1 MSNPARLVV
10 LASHPIQYQV
20 PLYRALAQDPRL
32 DLHVLFLSRH
42 GLTSRPDPGFGV
54 DFKWDIDLLG
64 GYASS
69 FVHNLR
75 EHASPGGALSY
86 VNPGVVGALR
96 RLDPEVILFQ
106 GARNATSIA
115 AITWAKR
122 AGVVRLYR
130 AESSVLEARP
140 RRTRVAAQAV
150 LRSMTAVLPIGTAN
164 DLYYDQMGI
173 REEDRHLAPYTV
185 DNAFFRERRT
195 ARPAARA
202 QLGLAADDLV
212 LLYAGKLQP
221 WKAPSTL
228 IDACAQ
234 LGSHV
239 RVLVAGDG
247 PIRTEVQALA
257 GARNVNLT
265 VLGFLNQTE
274 MPTVYS
280 AADLLVLPSLDEPWG
295 LVVNEAMCCGVP
307 AVVSSRVGARLDLV
321 TPGISGAVFRA
332 GDSADLLRV
341 LQPLA
346 SSAAARE
353 AQGEAAL
360 RRIDGWDI
368 ADTAA
373 GVVRA
378 VEAYV

>member
-10 LASHPIQYQV
+10 VASHPIQYQT
-20 PLYRALAQDPRL
+20 PFYRALAQDPRI

-69 FVHNLR
+69 FLRNLR
-75 EHASPGGALSY
+75 EHANPGGALSY
-86 VNPGVVGALR
+86 VNPGVIGALR
-96 RLDPEVILFQ
+96 RLDPVVMLFQ
-106 GARNATSIA
+106 GARNATSLA
-115 AITWAKR
+115 AVTWAKR

-140 RRTRVAAQAV
+140 RWSRITAQAV
-150 LRSMTAVLPIGTAN
+150 LRAMTAVLPIGTAN

-202 QLGLAADDLV
+202 QLGLTDDEVV
-212 LLYAGKLQP
+212 LLHAGKLQA
-221 WKAPSTL
+221 WKAPGTL

-234 LGSHV
+234 LGPRV

-247 PIRTEVQALA
+247 PIREEIQALA
-257 GARNVNLT
+257 GMRGVKLT

-274 MPTVYS
+274 MPTAYS

-321 TPGISGAVFRA
+321 TPGITGAVFRA
-332 GDSADLLRV
+332 GDTADLHRV
-341 LQPLA
+341 LEPLV
-346 SSAAARE
+346 SSAAARD

-360 RRIDGWDI
+360 RRIDRWDI
-368 ADTAA
+368 PDTAA